1 MATIVG
7 DNYREYLKGLVKAAG
22 KELIERAD
30 DLVGNGDLI
39 SSFDIWIN
47 FPQGSVPTIEVQR
60 EHVVKEAMTFALNPG
75 EESAN

>member
-1 MATIVG
+1 MATMVG
-7 DNYREYLKGLVKAAG
+7 DNYKEYLKGLVKAAG

-47 FPQGSVPTIEVQR
+47 FPQNSVPTIEVQR
-60 EHVVKEAMTFALNPG
+60 AHVVKEAITFEFKDE
-75 EESAN
+75 EESTN